1 MSVRIALSHQKQ
13 LSTSSPCP
21 HLGIQRGEADLW
33 SPFCP
38 AVLHVLT
45 HRRCILSLFLFAAR
59 QSALDGK
66 QATPCF
72 EGRLGSHGRWTLY
85 RSPSNVSPSSDL
97 WSASSS
103 GGAVWLSV
111 AMPMASS
118 SQISRKIWSADSS
131 T

>member
-13 LSTSSPCP
+13 LGTSSPCP

-59 QSALDGK
+59 QSALDGN
-66 QATPCF
+66 
-72 EGRLGSHGRWTLY
+72 EGRLGSHGRWTSY
-85 RSPSNVSPSSDL
+85 RSPSNVSTSSDL

-103 GGAVWLSV
+103 GGAVWLSA

-118 SQISRKIWSADSS
+118 SQNRRKIWSADSS